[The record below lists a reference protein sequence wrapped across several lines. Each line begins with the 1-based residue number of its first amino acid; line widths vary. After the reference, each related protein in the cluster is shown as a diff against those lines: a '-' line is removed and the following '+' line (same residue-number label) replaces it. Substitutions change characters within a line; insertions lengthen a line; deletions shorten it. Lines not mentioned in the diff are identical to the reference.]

1 MKKLI
6 IKGFSVI
13 EVLISLA
20 LMSIGVLA
28 VMGVFIVSYKMNF
41 NADNMNFALYN
52 AQKKMDYLIKTK
64 NLISTTT
71 QTENVNYEGTGN
83 PRPGWQ
89 LSYAGSAPSENYQQ
103 ITVTVNWVEKREG
116 GSYTRTVQLV
126 SALAR

>member
-116 GSYTRTVQLV
+116 
-126 SALAR
+126 